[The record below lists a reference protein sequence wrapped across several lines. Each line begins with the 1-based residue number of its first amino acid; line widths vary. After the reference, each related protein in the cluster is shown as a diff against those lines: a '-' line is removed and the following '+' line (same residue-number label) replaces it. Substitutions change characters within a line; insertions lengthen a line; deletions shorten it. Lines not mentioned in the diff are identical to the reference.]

1 MLMFCISGIVLNHR
15 EAVSGVDVSRK
26 WLPSAYRF
34 DRWNHGLLRG
44 SWRCVH
50 TDSMLLYGSNG
61 IWQTDSQATVFADFN
76 EGLLPE
82 QTTATSE
89 PLCKLLTAASL
100 PSLRMRFTALRG
112 SMASGWFARQ
122 AGRMAV
128 GPDAGG
134 RHAHRYRAFASLPV
148 GLSVSGFRKTEF
160 ESSCR
165 C

>member
-1 MLMFCISGIVLNHR
+1 MKRRVWRKHHKWFGLILVFFMLMFCISGIVLNHR

-76 EGLLPE
+76 EGLP
-82 QTTATSE
+82 
-89 PLCKLLTAASL
+89 
-100 PSLRMRFTALRG
+100 
-112 SMASGWFARQ
+112 
-122 AGRMAV
+122 AGTDHRNVRAV
-128 GPDAGG
+128 
-134 RHAHRYRAFASLPV
+134 V
-148 GLSVSGFRKTEF
+148 
-160 ESSCR
+160 
-165 C
+165 